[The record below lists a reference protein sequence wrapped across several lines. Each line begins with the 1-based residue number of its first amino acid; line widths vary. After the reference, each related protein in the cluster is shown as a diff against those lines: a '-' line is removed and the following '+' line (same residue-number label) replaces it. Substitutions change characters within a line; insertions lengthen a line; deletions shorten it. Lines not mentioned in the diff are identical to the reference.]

1 MDKNDKL
8 EHHGILGMRWG
19 IRRYQNP
26 DGSLTPAGR
35 KRAQKLKGDYR
46 LLTGKKLKGKI
57 PEAKEDLNKKS
68 IRKMSDKELFEMTDR
83 WRREREAINLKGEVA
98 SKTES
103 KGRKFIKTVGS
114 EVVKPAT
121 IEAGR
126 NLLSRWLQKKGG
138 EALGLDKQTMDKAA
152 KALKDAKDQAD
163 MSKYKKM
170 IYENER
176 DLRNMKANDKN
187 SNDSSSNNSKKEKN
201 KSSSNQKAE
210 DNHGQT
216 INFNNFNFNSKPAYG
231 SNYNSTVNSG
241 KEYYKDNIPDAV
253 IEPVNKNSRLRL
265 PYIK

>member
-19 IRRYQNP
+19 IRRYQNS

-35 KRAQKLKGDYR
+35 KRAQKLKGDYK

-57 PEAKEDLNKKS
+57 PETKEDLNKKS

-83 WRREREAINLKGEVA
+83 WRREREAINLKGEVT

-103 KGRKFIKTVGS
+103 KGRKFIKTIGS

-187 SNDSSSNNSKKEKN
+187 SNDSYSNNSKKEKN
-201 KSSSNQKAE
+201 KSSSNQKSE

>member
-35 KRAQKLKGDYR
+35 KRAQKLKGDYK

-57 PEAKEDLNKKS
+57 PETKEDLNKKS

-83 WRREREAINLKGEVA
+83 WRREREAINLKGEVT

-114 EVVKPAT
+114 EIIKPAT

-126 NLLSRWLQKKGG
+126 NLLSKWLQKKGG

-152 KALKDAKDQAD
+152 KALKEAKDQAD

-176 DLRNMKANDKN
+176 DLKNMKAKDKG
-187 SNDSSSNNSKKEKN
+187 SNNDNTSNSTKQEKNNSSSKKEAN
-201 KSSSNQKAE
+201 
-210 DNHGQT
+210 T
-216 INFNNFNFNSKPAYG
+216 TVNFNNFNFNARPAYG
-231 SNYNSTVNSG
+231 SNYNSSVNTG
-241 KEYYKDNIPDAV
+241 KEYYKNNVPDAV
-253 IEPVNKNSRLRL
+253 IEPVDKNSRLRL
-265 PYIK
+265 PYLK

>member
-35 KRAQKLKGDYR
+35 KRAQKLKGDYK

-57 PEAKEDLNKKS
+57 PETKEDLNKKS

-83 WRREREAINLKGEVA
+83 WRREREAINLKGEVV

-103 KGRKFIKTVGS
+103 KGRKFVKTVGS
-114 EVVKPAT
+114 EIIKPAT

-152 KALKDAKDQAD
+152 KALKEAKDQAD

-176 DLRNMKANDKN
+176 DLKNMKAKDKG
-187 SNDSSSNNSKKEKN
+187 SNNDNTSNSTKQEKNNSSSKKEAN
-201 KSSSNQKAE
+201 
-210 DNHGQT
+210 T
-216 INFNNFNFNSKPAYG
+216 TVNFNNFNFNARPAYG
-231 SNYNSTVNSG
+231 SNYDSSVNTG
-241 KEYYKDNIPDAV
+241 KEYYKNNVPDAV
-253 IEPVNKNSRLRL
+253 IEPVDKNSRLRL
-265 PYIK
+265 PYLK

>member
-35 KRAQKLKGDYR
+35 KRAQKLKGDYK

-57 PEAKEDLNKKS
+57 PETKEDLNKKS

-103 KGRKFIKTVGS
+103 KGRKFVKTVGS
-114 EVVKPAT
+114 EIIKPAT

-152 KALKDAKDQAD
+152 KALKEAKDQAD

-176 DLRNMKANDKN
+176 DLRNMKTKDKSGTNNDNTSNSTKQEKN
-187 SNDSSSNNSKKEKN
+187 NSSSKKEAN
-201 KSSSNQKAE
+201 
-210 DNHGQT
+210 T
-216 INFNNFNFNSKPAYG
+216 TVNFNNFNFNARPAYG
-231 SNYNSTVNSG
+231 SNYNSSVNTG
-241 KEYYKDNIPDAV
+241 REYYKNNVPDAV
-253 IEPVNKNSRLRL
+253 IEPVDKNSRLRL
-265 PYIK
+265 PYLK

>member
-35 KRAQKLKGDYR
+35 KRAQKLKGDYK

-57 PEAKEDLNKKS
+57 PETKEDLNKKS

-83 WRREREAINLKGEVA
+83 WRREREAINLKGEVT

-114 EVVKPAT
+114 EIIKPAT

-126 NLLSRWLQKKGG
+126 NLLSKWLQKKGG

-152 KALKDAKDQAD
+152 KALKEAKDQAD

-176 DLRNMKANDKN
+176 DLKNMKAKDKG
-187 SNDSSSNNSKKEKN
+187 SNNDNTSNSTKQEKNNSSSKKEAN
-201 KSSSNQKAE
+201 
-210 DNHGQT
+210 T
-216 INFNNFNFNSKPAYG
+216 TVNFNNFNFNARPAYG
-231 SNYNSTVNSG
+231 SNYDSSVNTG
-241 KEYYKDNIPDAV
+241 KEYYKNNVPDAV
-253 IEPVNKNSRLRL
+253 IEPVDKNSRLRL
-265 PYIK
+265 PYLK